1 MQAEDWIWPT
11 GGGLLT
17 PGLDQPGMVDLCLIL
32 KATILSIWGFSPLRW
47 TKPGTSSVLQVS
59 DGSKFLLEVVITG
72 LEIHSLALLIANF
85 QRFYLGTVHPPPQKK
100 RCTLFRIILPSW
112 TLSKWASGHIHGSP
126 STHSIHGASSTL
138 RGQYIWLSIRII
150 IRELEGLISPQ
161 TLFHWITFSS
171 L

>member
-85 QRFYLGTVHPPPQKK
+85 QRFYLGTVHPPPPKK
-100 RCTLFRIILPSW
+100 KGVPS
-112 TLSKWASGHIHGSP
+112 LESFYLVELLASGLVVIFMALPALILFMGRVLHSGGSIYDFQ
-126 STHSIHGASSTL
+126 SESL
-138 RGQYIWLSIRII
+138 
-150 IRELEGLISPQ
+150 LES
-161 TLFHWITFSS
+161 
-171 L
+171 